1 MQDTKTI
8 QLPSGGEAVLRTAI
22 TNRTRKE
29 FAKAKDDVDLANE
42 LGIKSV
48 LVRYKDADGA
58 EAAYEAL
65 MDSTSGEDFNVISE
79 SLQEILD
86 PKSSPKG

>member
-22 TNRTRKE
+22 TNRTRKK
-29 FAKAKDDVDLANE
+29 FAKAKDDIDLAIQ
-42 LGIKSV
+42 LGLKAG
-48 LVRYKDADGA
+48 LLRYKDADGSD
-58 EAAYEAL
+58 AAYEAL
-65 MDSTSGEDFNVISE
+65 MDSTSGEDFTLISE

-86 PKSSPKG
+86 PQASPKG

>member
-8 QLPSGGEAVLRTAI
+8 QLPSGAEAVLRTAI

-29 FAKAKDDVDLANE
+29 FAKAKDDIDLAIE
-42 LGIKSV
+42 LGLKAV
-48 LVRYKDADGA
+48 LLRYKDADGSD
-58 EAAYEAL
+58 AAYEAL
-65 MDSTSGEDFNVISE
+65 MDSTSGEDFTLISE

-86 PKSSPKG
+86 PQASPKG

>member
-29 FAKAKDDVDLANE
+29 FAKAKDDIDLAIE
-42 LGIKSV
+42 LGLKAV
-48 LVRYKDADGA
+48 LLRYKDADGSD
-58 EAAYEAL
+58 AAYEAL
-65 MDSTSGEDFNVISE
+65 MDSTSGEDFTLISE

-86 PKSSPKG
+86 PQASPKE